1 LSSVPIDSHVST
13 RESTPGILD
22 SAIAEWR
29 SALGADAVDT
39 TEPALTRAGLST
51 FAIRRIVPAI
61 LRPSTRAQV
70 QHVMRIASHY
80 GVPVYP
86 IGSGKNW
93 GYGSGV
99 PARNG
104 CALLDLC
111 RMNKIVDFSEELAYV
126 TVEPGVT
133 QRQLMDFLASR
144 QSKLWMD
151 ATGAS
156 PDCSLIGNTLER
168 GFGHTP
174 YSDHFGH
181 CGNLEVVLP
190 SGECLQTGFGRIPGA
205 TTAPVYKYGVGPFID
220 GLFTQSN
227 LGIVTRMTIWL
238 MPAPDYMQAF
248 FFRCDDEDG
257 LSRLVDALRP
267 LRLNGTLQSAVHI
280 GNGYKVLSGLRQYPW
295 ELTGGKTPLMPEQLR
310 QLSTSMNFGYW
321 NGSGAL
327 YGTRTQVAEARRML
341 KKALKGNV
349 TRVQFLDD
357 RLIRIAS
364 RFAKPLGWLTGWDL
378 SKTLELVK
386 PLFGLLRGE
395 PTAEPI
401 KSAFWRKRTEGKADA
416 DPDTEGCGL
425 LWCSHTAPIRGEDAR
440 IMMEITERVTLAHGF
455 EPIVSI
461 TLLTE
466 RTLCSVVSISYDRSI
481 EGEDKRALDCY
492 RQLMDTLL
500 AAGYPPYRLG
510 TQAGFS
516 VQSEEGFRNLLQTLK
531 DRIDPKNILAPGHYL
546 R

>member
-1 LSSVPIDSHVST
+1 VLPVPIDTNRALDVS
-13 RESTPGILD
+13 SPGILER
-22 SAIAEWR
+22 AIEDWR
-29 SALGADAVDT
+29 KALGAGSVDT
-39 TEPALTRAGLST
+39 SAAALNRAGLCT
-51 FAIRRIVPAI
+51 FAVRRSVPVI
-61 LRPSTRAQV
+61 LKPAERSEV
-70 QHVMRIASHY
+70 QEVLRIANRH
-80 GVPVYP
+80 GVAVYP

-99 PARNG
+99 PSASG
-104 CALLDLC
+104 CALLDLS
-111 RMNKIVDFSEELAYV
+111 RMNRIVV

-133 QRQLMDFLASR
+133 QRQLMDFLAAR
-144 QSKLWMD
+144 GSKLWMD

-190 SGECLQTGFGRIPGA
+190 SGECVHTGFGRIRGA
-205 TTAPVYKYGVGPFID
+205 STAPVYKYGVGPFID

-227 LGIVTRMTIWL
+227 LGVVTRMTIWL
-238 MPAPDYMQAF
+238 MPAPEHMEAF
-248 FFRCDDEDG
+248 FFRCDEEDG
-257 LSRLVDALRP
+257 LSRLVEALRP

-295 ELTGGKTPLMPEQLR
+295 ELTGGKTPLQPDQLR
-310 QLSTSMNFGYW
+310 QLSRSMNFGYW

-327 YGTRTQVAEARRML
+327 YGTRAQVAEARRML
-341 KKALKGNV
+341 KKALRGKV
-349 TRVQFLDD
+349 TRLQFLDEGM
-357 RLIRIAS
+357 LRIAT

-425 LWCSHTAPIRGEDAR
+425 LWCSHTAPTRGDDAR

-466 RTLCSVVSISYDRSI
+466 RTLCSVVSISYDRGV
-481 EGEDKRALDCY
+481 EGEDKRAMACY
-492 RQLMDTLL
+492 RELMDSLL

-510 TQAGFS
+510 VQSGYSVPSEAGFENLM
-516 VQSEEGFRNLLQTLK
+516 QSIK

>member
-1 LSSVPIDSHVST
+1 MYPSPIVSSQPA

-22 SAIAEWR
+22 HAIAEWR
-29 SALGADAVDT
+29 SALGPNAVITNDSDL
-39 TEPALTRAGLST
+39 ARAGLCT
-51 FAIRRIVPAI
+51 FAIRRTVPVI
-61 LRPSTRAQV
+61 LKPADRAQV
-70 QHVMRIASHY
+70 QHVMRIATHY

-86 IGSGKNW
+86 VGSGKNW

-99 PARNG
+99 PSVSG
-104 CALLDLC
+104 CALLDLS
-111 RMNKIVDFSEELAYV
+111 RMTRITDFSEELAYV

-133 QRQLMDFLASR
+133 QRQLMDFLTAR
-144 QSKLWMD
+144 QSTLWMD

-190 SGECLQTGFGRIPGA
+190 SGECVHTGFGRIPGA
-205 TTAPVYKYGVGPFID
+205 STAPVYKYGVGPYID
-220 GLFTQSN
+220 GIFTQSN
-227 LGIVTRMTIWL
+227 FGVVTSMTIWL
-238 MPAPDYMQAF
+238 MPAPEYMQAF

-257 LSRLVDALRP
+257 LTRLVDALRP

-295 ELTGGKTPLMPEQLR
+295 ELTGGKTPLQPDQLR
-310 QLSTSMNFGYW
+310 QLSQSMNFGYW

-327 YGTRTQVAEARRML
+327 YGTKAQVAEARRML

-349 TRVQFLDD
+349 TRVQFLDEG
-357 RLIRIAS
+357 LLGVAA

-386 PLFGLLRGE
+386 PLFGLLRGQ

-440 IMMEITERVTLAHGF
+440 IMMEITERITLAHGF

-481 EGEDKRALDCY
+481 DGEDKRAQECY
-492 RQLMDTLL
+492 HQLMAALL
-500 AAGYPPYRLG
+500 SAGYPPYRLG
-510 TQAGFS
+510 
-516 VQSEEGFRNLLQTLK
+516 VQSGYSVPAEEGFRNLMQAIK
-531 DRIDPKNILAPGHYL
+531 DRIDPKNILAPSHYV